1 MSSADAGAGAGAGA
15 DDVLDARETL
25 ADGGKRLARALRGP
39 FARAQPHW
47 KSFAQL
53 TFACPTASEVPGR
66 MKKNL
71 QQFGYCYVSL
81 AAALAAYNA
90 LSRALLAVML
100 AGAFIGHHYV
110 TRVRRAP
117 IEIGGR
123 VFGAKTQGVAC
134 AAATAIFFWKFITD
148 VFFSAASVALAF
160 AAAHALMRVPEPKT
174 DEDEGEIPLLRDF
187 AAAYRESGAD
197 DYVPPQVSSTV
208 RGLFASV
215 FARK

>member
-66 MKKNL
+66 VKKNL

-110 TRVRRAP
+110 ARVRRAP

-148 VFFSAASVALAF
+148 VFFSAMTSVA
-160 AAAHALMRVPEPKT
+160 HA
-174 DEDEGEIPLLRDF
+174 
-187 AAAYRESGAD
+187 
-197 DYVPPQVSSTV
+197 V
-208 RGLFASV
+208 RGRARGDARAGTEDGRGRGRDSVVARFRGGVQGERRQRLRSASS
-215 FARK
+215 

>member
-1 MSSADAGAGAGAGA
+1 M
-15 DDVLDARETL
+15 
-25 ADGGKRLARALRGP
+25 
-39 FARAQPHW
+39 
-47 KSFAQL
+47 

-66 MKKNL
+66 VKKNL

-81 AAALAAYNA
+81 ALALAAYNA
-90 LSRALLAVML
+90 LSHVLLAVML

-110 TRVRRAP
+110 ARVRRAP

-123 VFGAKTQGVAC
+123 VFGAKTQGLAC

-148 VFFSAASVALAF
+148 VFFSAMTLATMF
-160 AAAHALMRVPEPKT
+160 AAAHAVMRVPEPKT

-187 AAAYRESGAD
+187 AAAYRESGAN
-197 DYVPPQVSSTV
+197 DYVPPQVKSTV